1 MVLIDLFWHF
11 FIIGLFSF
19 GGGYSSIA
27 MVEEYAVDSRAYL
40 TISDL
45 NSIFAISEMTPGPFG
60 LNCATFVGGMVSG
73 FWGAL
78 LATIG
83 FVLPSLI
90 IVILLAYLYEKFKE
104 NKFVKNVTLILTTC
118 IVANLV
124 SSAITILFSAI
135 NVNLKA
141 SLPFQY
147 IDIKAIVLFLVGCIS
162 LIGIRGH
169 KASPIMVIIVAALL
183 GIIIY

>member
-1 MVLIDLFWHF
+1 MILIDLFWNF

-27 MVEEYAVDSRAYL
+27 MVEEYAVDSRGYL

-60 LNCATFVGGMVSG
+60 LNCSTFVGGMVNG

-104 NKFVKNVTLILTTC
+104 NKFVKNVTLILSTC
-118 IVANLV
+118 IVANLL
-124 SSAITILFSAI
+124 SSAITILFTAI
-135 NVNLKA
+135 NLNLKT
-141 SLPFQY
+141 SMPFNA
-147 IDIKAIVLFLVGCIS
+147 IDIKALVLFLYGCLS

-169 KASPIMVIIVAALL
+169 KVSPITLIISSALI

>member
-1 MVLIDLFWHF
+1 MILIDLILNF

-27 MVEEYAVDSRAYL
+27 MVEEYAVEGRGYL

-60 LNCATFVGGMVSG
+60 LNCATFVGGMVDG

-104 NKFVKNVTLILTTC
+104 NKFVKNVTLILSTC
-118 IVANLV
+118 IVANLI
-124 SSAITILFSAI
+124 SSAITILFTAI
-135 NVNLKA
+135 NFDLKTA
-141 SLPFQY
+141 LPFNS
-147 IDIKAIVLFLVGCIS
+147 IDIKAFVLFLVGCVA
-162 LIGIRGH
+162 LIGIRDH
-169 KASPIMVIIVAALL
+169 KASPIALIIFSALI

>member
-1 MVLIDLFWHF
+1 MILIDLFWNF

-27 MVEEYAVDSRAYL
+27 MVEEYAVNSRAYL
-40 TISDL
+40 DISDL
-45 NSIFAISEMTPGPFG
+45 ESIFAISEMTPGPFG
-60 LNCATFVGGMVSG
+60 LNCATFVGGMVDG

-83 FVLPSLI
+83 YVLPSLI
-90 IVILLAYLYEKFKE
+90 IVLFLAYLYEKYKK
-104 NKFVKNVTLILTTC
+104 NKFVRNVTLIMSTC
-118 IVANLV
+118 VVANLL

-135 NVNLKA
+135 NINLKSSVPLNA
-141 SLPFQY
+141 
-147 IDIKAIVLFLVGCIS
+147 INIKALVLFVLGSVS

-169 KASPIMVIIVAALL
+169 KASPIAVIVLSAII